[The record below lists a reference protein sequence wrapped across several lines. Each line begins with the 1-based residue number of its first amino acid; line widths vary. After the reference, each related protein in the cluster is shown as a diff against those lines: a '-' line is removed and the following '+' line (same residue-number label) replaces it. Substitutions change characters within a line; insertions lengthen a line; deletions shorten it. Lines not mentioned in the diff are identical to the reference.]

1 MVIRPH
7 GILEQVGMSAIIQVL
22 ENLCRKA
29 TLFEELGQRIRNL
42 VQVFPF
48 HLAPVIALFDMANG
62 HRDDDAVGNQ
72 VAEIQLALDLGFGR
86 ERAILLVIVVD
97 KFKDIAV
104 ELFFGAN
111 QGLDATL
118 ERERK
123 EGIFPCHELVELFNP
138 LRLRGQEVVVLQQ
151 FDNLNQKIRVSEV
164 NIVARFLRTIPEV
177 VRILVQNLQHRVSRV
192 QVVVQANHL
201 KPPYRGLQGEI

>member
-1 MVIRPH
+1 MP
-7 GILEQVGMSAIIQVL
+7 AIIQVL

-29 TLFEELGQRIRNL
+29 TLFEELGQSIRNL

-48 HLAPVIALFDMANG
+48 HLAPVIALLDMANG

-72 VAEIQLALDLGFGR
+72 VAEIQLALDLGFGW

-97 KFKDIAV
+97 KFKDISV
-104 ELFFGAN
+104 ELFFGTD
-111 QGLDATL
+111 QGLDAAL

-123 EGIFPCHELVELFNP
+123 EGILPCHELVELFNP
-138 LRLRGQEVVVLQQ
+138 LRLRGQEVIVFQQ
-151 FDNLNQKIRVSEV
+151 FNNLYQKIRVCKI
-164 NIVARFLRTIPEV
+164 NAVARYFRAVPEV
-177 VRILVQNLQHRVSRV
+177 IRILVQNLQHRVSRV